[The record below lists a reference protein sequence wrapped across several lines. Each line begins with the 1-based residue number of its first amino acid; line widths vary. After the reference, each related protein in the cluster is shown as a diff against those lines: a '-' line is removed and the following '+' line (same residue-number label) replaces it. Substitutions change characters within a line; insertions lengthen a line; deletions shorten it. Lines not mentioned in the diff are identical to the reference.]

1 MTTVTLNDVDD
12 AAPAPAIVAVAA
24 APDGVAITRIDD
36 KTATVRD
43 VQGRTLRVK
52 RLSAVEKM
60 RLAKALGE
68 FNTNELY
75 ANYGWIAAAVREIDG
90 LPVVF
95 PMNNLQLEAT
105 VQRLD
110 DDGMDAAMRAVFAVN
125 APALDKDAVKNL

>member
-1 MTTVTLNDVDD
+1 MTTVTLNDVD
-12 AAPAPAIVAVAA
+12 APAPAIEAVAA
-24 APDGVAITRIDD
+24 APAGTVITRIDE

-43 VQGRTLRVK
+43 ALGRTIKVK

-68 FNTNELY
+68 FNTNETY
-75 ANYGWIAAAVREIDG
+75 SNYGWVAAAVREIDSS
-90 LPVVF
+90 PVVF

-110 DDGMDAAMRAVFAVN
+110 DDGIDAAMRAMFVVN
-125 APALDKDAVKNL
+125 APALDKDAVKNS